1 MRIITSACG
10 VAHTHAR
17 CVGHERRIHVHV
29 RVIRVAQNSVHTN
42 FLTLRNIATIFVQLR
57 TSPSLQDIMDTRQK
71 NLCAEC
77 VNKETSI
84 RFAWH
89 MKYGRQFGKKSFDPK
104 PKKIGLNLNTTIS
117 EKIKRMD
124 RERKPLKSAA
134 DAKRESTGQ
143 VKCGGSIPLRDM
155 RPPSP
160 SAQSLLYNG
169 ISTHGEGRY
178 AYLKKRK
185 TLTPVQKYEFPLLSS
200 YQYGWKIMEY
210 AGPKPSPHARIYID
224 SLFYRKRGITF
235 G

>member
-1 MRIITSACG
+1 
-10 VAHTHAR
+10 
-17 CVGHERRIHVHV
+17 
-29 RVIRVAQNSVHTN
+29 
-42 FLTLRNIATIFVQLR
+42 
-57 TSPSLQDIMDTRQK
+57 MDTRQK

-89 MKYGRQFGKKSFDPK
+89 LKYVRQFGKKSFDPK
-104 PKKIGLNLNTTIS
+104 PKKIGLNLNTTVS
-117 EKIKRMD
+117 EKME
-124 RERKPLKSAA
+124 RERKPLRSAA
-134 DAKRESTGQ
+134 AKRESTGQ
-143 VKCGGSIPLRDM
+143 VTECDGSIPLRDM

-160 SAQSLLYNG
+160 SAQSVLYNG
-169 ISTHGEGRY
+169 ISAHGEGRY

-210 AGPKPSPHARIYID
+210 ANPKPSPHARVYID

-235 G
+235 GWRRTLIVCDWKLIHAYLTSQSVYYKLSVFGCIYICMNFLDDHKTK

>member
-1 MRIITSACG
+1 
-10 VAHTHAR
+10 
-17 CVGHERRIHVHV
+17 
-29 RVIRVAQNSVHTN
+29 
-42 FLTLRNIATIFVQLR
+42 
-57 TSPSLQDIMDTRQK
+57 MDTRQK

-89 MKYGRQFGKKSFDPK
+89 LKYVRQFGKKSFDPK

-117 EKIKRMD
+117 EKIKRME
-124 RERKPLKSAA
+124 RERKPLRSAA
-134 DAKRESTGQ
+134 AKRESTGQ
-143 VKCGGSIPLRDM
+143 VKCDGSIPLRDM

-160 SAQSLLYNG
+160 SAQSVLYNG
-169 ISTHGEGRY
+169 ISAHGEGRY

-210 AGPKPSPHARIYID
+210 ANPKPSPHARVYID

-235 G
+235 GWRRTHYYIIVCDWKIHAYLTSQSVYYKLSVFGCIYICMNFLDDHKTK